1 MISKHVRPT
10 GRPLALIFTGMKM
23 SFIKLGCYS
32 IIKDFSKFHTIH
44 SI

>member
-10 GRPLALIFTGMKM
+10 GRPLALIFTRMKM
-23 SFIKLGCYS
+23 SFIKVGCYS
-32 IIKDFSKFHTIH
+32 IIDNFSEFHTIH